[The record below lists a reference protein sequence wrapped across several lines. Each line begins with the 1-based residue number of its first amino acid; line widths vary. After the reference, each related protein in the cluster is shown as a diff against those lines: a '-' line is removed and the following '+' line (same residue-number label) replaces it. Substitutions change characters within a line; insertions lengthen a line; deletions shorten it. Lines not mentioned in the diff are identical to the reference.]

1 MDFQLE
7 LLIQTKLMKFLKD
20 KLVTILLLIV
30 SNALGQDTDIP
41 SKLKSFEGIWQFAP
55 PVERQN
61 EFDFIA
67 FDLFS
72 KSNRITV
79 YFEQGDKTVHSIGP
93 IIVGFLPTN
102 IKISK
107 LTELQNV
114 GQQMWFYT
122 PNPKAPND
130 SIKYYK
136 QASPNCFASF
146 NGLGTDNFDPPEKGK
161 PNYFLFN
168 FNGRE
173 YERHIQLQH
182 LPNYVLL
189 ALLKNKKELQ
199 KVEQFLNKKYQQIKV
214 AKSYIFNLSMLQT
227 KAFLIKGDPIEVLEQ
242 KGNWIR
248 IRYYGKKT
256 IEGWVKKED
265 VE

>member
-1 MDFQLE
+1 MDLKTEF
-7 LLIQTKLMKFLKD
+7 LIQTNLMEYLKNKFA
-20 KLVTILLLIV
+20 IMLLLV
-30 SNALGQDTDIP
+30 ASNAFAQDTDIS
-41 SKLKSFEGIWQFAP
+41 SKLIDFEGIWQFVP
-55 PVERQN
+55 PAN
-61 EFDFIA
+61 SNDTTFTLIS
-67 FDLFS
+67 LFYNKNKQEVFLYH
-72 KSNRITV
+72 KSGAIEVNLR
-79 YFEQGDKTVHSIGP
+79 
-93 IIVGFLPTN
+93 IVGFIPTYK
-102 IKISK
+102 KISK
-107 LTELQNV
+107 LSELQNV

-146 NGLGTDNFDPPEKGK
+146 NGLGTDNFDPPGKGK

-173 YERHIQLQH
+173 YERHVQLQH

-214 AKSYIFNLSMLQT
+214 SKTSTGSPIMRN
-227 KAFLIKGDPIEVLEQ
+227 AFVCSIDKL
-242 KGNWIR
+242 
-248 IRYYGKKT
+248 
-256 IEGWVKKED
+256 
-265 VE
+265 

>member
-1 MDFQLE
+1 MEYL
-7 LLIQTKLMKFLKD
+7 KNKFA
-20 KLVTILLLIV
+20 IMLLLV
-30 SNALGQDTDIP
+30 ASNAYTQDTDVP
-41 SKLKSFEGIWQFAP
+41 SKLKDFEGVWQFVP
-55 PVERQN
+55 PEN
-61 EFDFIA
+61 SNDTSFIA
-67 FDLFS
+67 FDFINNS
-72 KSNRITV
+72 KRLSL
-79 YFEQGDKTVHSIGP
+79 YFRKRNETINTLGPDLIGFFPSIK
-93 IIVGFLPTN
+93 
-102 IKISK
+102 KISK
-107 LTELQNV
+107 LSELQNL
-114 GQQMWFYT
+114 GQLMWFYT

-168 FNGRE
+168 FNGRD

-182 LPNYVLL
+182 LPNYVLV

-214 AKSYIFNLSMLQT
+214 AKSYIYNLSMQQT

-242 KGNWIR
+242 RGNWLR

-265 VE
+265 VK